1 MQLKAQTDYAIRI
14 LRFLHT
20 RNVETL
26 TAMQIALATDITTP
40 TFTQIAMKLKKD
52 DMLKTIQGGQGGYI
66 LGKPANEISV
76 YDVLVSIEGELKI
89 NHCMESE
96 GLCSHGEE
104 VKCKVHEKLYNLQG
118 EIIEKLSNLYISDL
132 T

>member
-1 MQLKAQTDYAIRI
+1 MQLKSHTDYAIRI

-20 RNVETL
+20 RNIETL

-40 TFTQIAMKLKKD
+40 TFTKIAMKLKKD
-52 DMLKTIQGGQGGYI
+52 EMLKTVQGGQGGYI

-76 YDVLVSIEGELKI
+76 YDVLVSIEGGLKI
-89 NHCMESE
+89 NHCMEGE

-104 VKCKVHEKLYNLQG
+104 VDCKVHEKLYSLQD
-118 EIIEKLSNLYISDL
+118 EIIDKLSKMYISDL
-132 T
+132 V

>member
-1 MQLKAQTDYAIRI
+1 MQLKSHTDYAIRI

-20 RNVETL
+20 RNIETL

-40 TFTQIAMKLKKD
+40 TFTKIAIKLKKD

-89 NHCMESE
+89 NHCMQSE
-96 GLCSHGEE
+96 GLCAHGKQ
-104 VKCKVHEKLYNLQG
+104 VDCKVHEKLYNLQG

-132 T
+132 A